1 MIWCPYTD
9 REVAETEV
17 NREHILPLALGG
29 SDQFV
34 IPVDKSVNSTVGSQ
48 IDGAIEKEFVVKFA
62 RREFDA
68 QGQSGKKPEVVFKY
82 ASLEGRPVQVQ
93 FLGGNNVPRVWDAKA
108 RRYLDP
114 EEVVGKSIGIN
125 WSINQIVRFRFAAKG
140 ALSAGYFAYGDWW
153 RHHVDHAEARSVMN
167 IRTPAEWRSV
177 KPKVLVHDLYSE
189 IPQEQKV
196 LGSVL
201 MLCTSFKGSSVFMLP
216 DSESI
221 LVVVGIL
228 GGFLSS
234 IRIPADTSH
243 FPGGLND
250 LGDSFLVAEG
260 KLVRIPWR
268 ELLRQLYNQGSAQ
281 CGSELEGLPESI

>member
-9 REVAETEV
+9 RDMAETET
-17 NREHILPLALGG
+17 NKEHILPLALGG

-34 IPVDKSVNSTVGSQ
+34 IRVDQSVNSAVGSE
-48 IDGAIEKEFVVKFA
+48 IDGAIEKEFWVRFA

-68 QGQSGKKPEVVFKY
+68 KGQSGNKPEVKFKY
-82 ASLEGRPVQVQ
+82 ASFEGEPVQVE
-93 FLGGNNVPRVWDAKA
+93 FLGGDNVPKVWDAKS
-108 RRYLDP
+108 RRYVDP
-114 EEVVGKSIGIN
+114 QDIVGKTLELNFRIDP
-125 WSINQIVRFRFAAKG
+125 IVRFRFAAKV

-167 IRTPAEWRSV
+167 IRTQAEWRSV
-177 KPKVLVHDLYSE
+177 KPKVLVHDFYSE

-216 DSESI
+216 DSESM

-228 GGFLSS
+228 GGYLSS

-243 FPGGLND
+243 FPGDLND

-268 ELLRQLYNQGSAQ
+268 ELLRQLYNQGRAQ
-281 CGSELEGLPESI
+281 CGEGLEGLPESI